1 MSFDALPK
9 FHTPTRL
16 LVMLSGSGTT
26 LDNLIAHIQS
36 GELDATIPVLVA
48 SRECL
53 GAQKARD
60 AGIETHIQPAKQS
73 SADAGALI
81 DELCD
86 QHAIDL
92 VVLAGYLKLVPI
104 TDRVR
109 HRVVNIHPSLLPN
122 FGGKGMHGMRV
133 HQAVVE
139 AAKRGQVSESGCTV
153 HFADDEYDT
162 GSTIVQ
168 LRCPVEPTDDAQ
180 TLAFRVFELER
191 RAYPQ
196 AIKKLIERNALCN
209 A

>member
-1 MSFDALPK
+1 MSFDALPR
-9 FHTPTRL
+9 FHTPMRL
-16 LVMLSGSGTT
+16 MVMLSGSGTT
-26 LDNLIAHIQS
+26 LDNLIAHIES
-36 GELDATIPVLVA
+36 NELNATIPVLVA

-60 AGIETHIQPAKQS
+60 SGIETHIQPAKQS
-73 SADAGALI
+73 PADAGAML

-109 HRVVNIHPSLLPN
+109 HRVVNIHPSLLPS

-133 HQAVVE
+133 HQAVVN
-139 AAKRGQVSESGCTV
+139 AAQRGEVSDSGCTV
-153 HFADDEYDT
+153 HFAADEYDT

-168 LRCPVEPTDDAQ
+168 LCCPVEPADDAQ
-180 TLAFRVFELER
+180 ALASRVFELEC
-191 RAYPQ
+191 RAYPL
-196 AIKKLIERNALCN
+196 ALKKLIERNALCN

>member
-1 MSFDALPK
+1 MSFDALPR
-9 FHTPTRL
+9 FHAPTRL

-26 LDNLIAHIQS
+26 LDNLIAHIES
-36 GELDATIPVLVA
+36 NELDATIPVLVA

-53 GAQKARD
+53 GAKKARD

-73 SADAGALI
+73 PADAGALI
-81 DELCD
+81 DHLCE
-86 QHAIDL
+86 QHTIDL

-109 HRVVNIHPSLLPN
+109 HRVVNIHPSLLPS
-122 FGGKGMHGMRV
+122 FGGRGMHGMRV
-133 HQAVVE
+133 HQAVIE
-139 AAKRGQVSESGCTV
+139 AAMRGEVSESGCTV

-168 LRCPVEPTDDAQ
+168 LRCPVEPSDDAQ
-180 TLAFRVFELER
+180 TLASRVFELER

-196 AIKKLIERNALCN
+196 AIKILIERNALCN